1 VSHDTWSAVGSV
13 IDALI
18 PGSTLWKIVSPS
30 AKAPVQESGVPGVMI
45 PALSAASAMIG
56 LKVEPVG

>member
-1 VSHDTWSAVGSV
+1 MY
-13 IDALI
+13 ALT
-18 PGSTLWKIVSPS
+18 PGSTLWKIVSPR
-30 AKAPVQESGVPGVMI
+30 AKEPEQSSGVDGVMI